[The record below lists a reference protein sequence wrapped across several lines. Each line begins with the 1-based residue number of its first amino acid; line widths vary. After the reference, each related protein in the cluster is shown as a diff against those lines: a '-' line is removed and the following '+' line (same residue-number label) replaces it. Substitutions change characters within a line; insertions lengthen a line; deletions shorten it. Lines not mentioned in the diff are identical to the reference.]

1 MTPLGTFLQSNL
13 DASIQDRKLHHR
25 CRIYY
30 TSQLI
35 IIVFEYYNTYCY
47 YLKCYPQKTTTCEII
62 QRSNFTF
69 FSRAICK
76 KNRIWFFCVYV
87 CLPPPNRQSSSD
99 HSRHFWVISR
109 QKACHHFLVPST
121 RTEKILLHILTVS
134 LEAAML
140 SGFVWQPQMAIH
152 VWSVAT
158 NVRWR
163 FVSAQL
169 SNKFD

>member
-1 MTPLGTFLQSNL
+1 MACWYQNHSKFQRTKTCQNGSNFRLYIMTPLGTFLQSNL

-87 CLPPPNRQSSSD
+87 CLPPPQSS
-99 HSRHFWVISR
+99 V
-109 QKACHHFLVPST
+109 V
-121 RTEKILLHILTVS
+121 V
-134 LEAAML
+134 
-140 SGFVWQPQMAIH
+140 
-152 VWSVAT
+152 
-158 NVRWR
+158 
-163 FVSAQL
+163 
-169 SNKFD
+169 